1 MASRG
6 NWGGKLGFILAAAG
20 SAIGL
25 GNIWKFPY
33 ITGIHGGGAFVLIYL
48 ICILIVGLPI
58 MMAEIYFGKMTQ
70 KSPVG
75 AFEHFETESKG
86 FFHYHR
92 AGKAMKPFYLIGWL
106 GVISAILVLSF
117 YSVVAGW
124 AWHYLYLSFRGFSG
138 TDAEV
143 TSLFGKLYV
152 NPYIQ
157 LAWHTL
163 MMVVTIWIISKG
175 VSKGIE
181 KASKILM
188 PFLFIILL
196 GLMFYALTLS
206 GGMKAVRFMFYPDFS
221 KIDAEGVIQALGH
234 SFFTLSLGMGAMIT
248 YGSYLKKDISIVKSS
263 IIISILDTVI
273 ALVAGVM
280 IFSIVFSYGL
290 KATSGPSLI
299 FKTLPVIFAKM
310 PGGQIIAIL
319 FFILLIFA
327 ALTSAI
333 SLLEVAVSYF
343 VDEKNWTRKKATL
356 ILGFFIY
363 LLGILSAI
371 SSLKIMNESYLDFFD
386 NITTKYFLPVGG
398 LFTILVFA
406 YGIDH
411 KSKIE
416 ELGLKSWVY
425 FLFNWIVRIV
435 TPAVLIF
442 IILNKIGL
450 FKI

>member
-1 MASRG
+1 MLKRG
-6 NWGGKLGFILAAAG
+6 KWGGRIGFILAAAG

-33 ITGIHGGGAFVLIYL
+33 ITGVHGGGAFVLIYL
-48 ICILIVGLPI
+48 LCILIVGLPI
-58 MMAEIYFGKMTQ
+58 MIAEIYFGKISQ

-75 AFEHFETESKG
+75 AFRHYEGESAISK
-86 FFHYHR
+86 
-92 AGKAMKPFYLIGWL
+92 KFYMVGWL
-106 GVISAILVLSF
+106 SVVSSILVLSF

-124 AWHYLYLSFRGFSG
+124 AWHYLYLSFKGFSG
-138 TDAEV
+138 GDKEV
-143 TSLFGKLYV
+143 TSLFGQMYA

-157 LAWHTL
+157 IFWHTA
-163 MMVVTIWIISKG
+163 MMAVTIWIISRG

-188 PFLFIILL
+188 PVLFIILM
-196 GLMFYALTLS
+196 GLMFYALTLK
-206 GGMKAVRFMFYPDFS
+206 GGMKAVKFMFYPDFS
-221 KIDAEGVIQALGH
+221 KIDAEGIIQALGH

-248 YGSYLKKDISIVKSS
+248 YGSYLNKDVGIVKSG
-263 IIISILDTVI
+263 IIISVLDTVI

-280 IFSIVFSYGL
+280 IFSIVFSYDL
-290 KATSGPSLI
+290 EAASGPSLI

-310 PGGQIIAIL
+310 PGGQIIAVL

-343 VDEKNWTRKKATL
+343 VDEKNWSRKKAT
-356 ILGFFIY
+356 IVLGAGIY

-371 SSLKIMNESYLDFFD
+371 SSLKVMNETFLDFFD

-398 LFTILVFA
+398 LFTVLIFA
-406 YGIDH
+406 YGVDH
-411 KSKIE
+411 KAKME
-416 ELGLKSWVY
+416 ELGLNSFVY
-425 FLFNWIVRIV
+425 QLFNITVRFL
-435 TPAVLIF
+435 TPALLIF
-442 IILNKIGL
+442 IILNKMGV
-450 FKI
+450 FKV

>member
-1 MASRG
+1 LANRG

-33 ITGIHGGGAFVLIYL
+33 ITGIHGGGAFVIVYL
-48 ICILIVGLPI
+48 ICILLVGLPI

-75 AFEHFETESKG
+75 AFKHFESK
-86 FFHYHR
+86 
-92 AGKAMKPFYLIGWL
+92 KIISKQFYLVGWL
-106 GVISAILVLSF
+106 GVISSILVLSF

-124 AWHYLYLSFRGFSG
+124 AWHYLYLSFNGFSG

-157 LAWHTL
+157 LGWHTL
-163 MMVVTIWIISKG
+163 MMVVTVWIISKG

-181 KASKILM
+181 KASKVLM
-188 PFLFIILL
+188 PILFIILL
-196 GLMFYALTLS
+196 GLMFYSLTLS

-248 YGSYLKKDISIVKSS
+248 YGSYLKKDVNIVKSS

-280 IFSIVFSYGL
+280 IFSIVFSYDL

-310 PGGQIIAIL
+310 PGGQIVAIL

-343 VDEKNWTRKKATL
+343 VDEKNWTRKKATVVIGL
-356 ILGFFIY
+356 FIY

-371 SSLKIMNESYLDFFD
+371 SSLKIMNETYLDFFD
-386 NITTKYFLPVGG
+386 NITTKYFLPIGG
-398 LFTILVFA
+398 LFTILIFA

-411 KSKIE
+411 KAKME
-416 ELGLKSWVY
+416 ELNLNPLVY
-425 FLFNWIVRIV
+425 QLFNWTIRII

-442 IILNKIGL
+442 IILNKMGV
-450 FKI
+450 FKA

>member
-1 MASRG
+1 MLKRG
-6 NWGGKLGFILAAAG
+6 KWGGRLGFILAAAG

-33 ITGIHGGGAFVLIYL
+33 ITGIHGGGAFVLVYL

-58 MMAEIYFGKMTQ
+58 MIAEIYFGKISQ

-75 AFEHFETESKG
+75 AFKHYEGESKIS
-86 FFHYHR
+86 
-92 AGKAMKPFYLIGWL
+92 KQFYLVGWL
-106 GVISAILVLSF
+106 GVISSILVLSF

-124 AWHYLYLSFRGFSG
+124 AWHYLYLSFKGFSG
-138 TDAEV
+138 TDKEV
-143 TSLFGKLYV
+143 TSLFGQLYV

-157 LAWHTL
+157 TFWHTV
-163 MMVVTIWIISKG
+163 MMGVTIWIISRG

-188 PFLFIILL
+188 PVLFIILV
-196 GLMFYALTLS
+196 GLMFYALTLK
-206 GGMKAVRFMFYPDFS
+206 GGMQAVKFLFYPDFS
-221 KIDAEGVIQALGH
+221 KIDAEGIIQALGH

-248 YGSYLKKDISIVKSS
+248 YGSYLNKDVNIVKSS
-263 IIISILDTVI
+263 IIISILDTLI
-273 ALVAGVM
+273 ALIAGVM

-290 KATSGPSLI
+290 KASSGPSLI
-299 FKTLPVIFAKM
+299 FKTLPVIFSKM

-343 VDEKNWTRKKATL
+343 VDEREWSRKKATV
-356 ILGFFIY
+356 IVGGFIY
-363 LLGILSAI
+363 LLGIFSAV
-371 SSLKIMNESYLDFFD
+371 SSLKIMDETFLDFFD

-398 LFTILVFA
+398 LFTILIFA

-411 KSKIE
+411 KAKME
-416 ELGLKSWVY
+416 ELNINKWVY
-425 FLFNWIVRIV
+425 NLFNITVRIF

-442 IILNKIGL
+442 IILNKMGI
-450 FKI
+450 FKV